1 MLSFWGIM
9 DIKITPNK
17 PFPQPAPLLAREGSG
32 QVGESAAPS

>member
-9 DIKITPNK
+9 DITPNK